1 MERASQDMIDP
12 VQLRMAR
19 AALGWSLQRLSEE
32 AKVHLNTVRRC
43 ELGYEALTGTMQ
55 KIEAVF
61 RREGIVFVDETEDA
75 GPGVR
80 LQCNRNADR
89 ARGRKHP
96 KENGRR
102 TKTKPRT
109 AR

>member
-1 MERASQDMIDP
+1 MIDP

-19 AALGWSLQRLSEE
+19 AALGWSLQHLSEQ

-61 RREGIVFVDETEDA
+61 RREGVIFLEETEDA
-75 GPGVR
+75 GPGIRVR
-80 LQCNRNADR
+80 
-89 ARGRKHP
+89 RGRISRADSATAS
-96 KENGRR
+96 KETKKRSRR
-102 TKTKPRT
+102 MKTKPRT
-109 AR
+109 